1 MLEPTILLVSQ
12 CPSVIDAVKG
22 ASESLPQ
29 LKIEICP
36 ESAQAWKR
44 VLRED
49 VALVVAHLTPDGAWG
64 IARLL
69 RTVTECD
76 RFCAIL
82 VLADAPSAQK
92 HLAGHWLG
100 AGATDYLE
108 VPLELPKLKFLL
120 ETLVRRV
127 RWSPPPPI
135 RADLELAGLEGL
147 VQQVCRVASQDTTL
161 LLEGETGTGKT
172 RLARVVHELSPRRDE
187 PFLVI
192 DCGSLSAN
200 LIESELFGHAKGS
213 FTGAD
218 RQRTGKLAA
227 AGAGT
232 LLLDEI
238 NSLPMPLQTKLL
250 RATDERVYE
259 PLGSD
264 RSLPFRARLIAATN
278 SPLEQEVA
286 AGRFRSDLYY
296 RLNVISLFLP
306 GLRDRRSSIAPLAHR
321 FLMELAARNRPDVT
335 GFSPAVLTALAEYHW
350 PGNIRELRNMVERMV
365 ALCEGPLIEVRDLPQ
380 ALRFLGKNPQWGLMP
395 ETAPA
400 APAPNASPTLMESK
414 EEFEIRRIREA
425 LHRNRNNRKL
435 AATELGLSRNGFY
448 KKLHRYGLM
457 NHRFPGLPDT
467 ISQYGNVGSVDTNA
481 SSRH

>member
-1 MLEPTILLVSQ
+1 V
-12 CPSVIDAVKG
+12 
-22 ASESLPQ
+22 
-29 LKIEICP
+29 
-36 ESAQAWKR
+36 
-44 VLRED
+44 
-49 VALVVAHLTPDGAWG
+49 
-64 IARLL
+64 
-69 RTVTECD
+69 
-76 RFCAIL
+76 
-82 VLADAPSAQK
+82 VLADAHPGQEHQAS
-92 HLAGHWLG
+92 HWLG

-108 VPLELPKLKFLL
+108 VPAELPKLRFLL

-135 RADLELAGLEGL
+135 RADLELAGLEDL
-147 VQQVCRVASQDTTL
+147 VRQVCRVASQDTTL

-172 RLARVVHELSPRRDE
+172 RLARLVHELSPRRDE
-187 PFLVI
+187 PFLVV

-218 RQRTGKLAA
+218 RPRTGKLAT

-264 RSLPFRARLIAATN
+264 RSQPFRARLIAATN
-278 SPLEQEVA
+278 ASLEQEVA
-286 AGRFRSDLYY
+286 ADRFRSDLYY

-306 GLRDRRSSIAPLAHR
+306 GLRDRRSAIAPLAHR
-321 FLMELAARNRPDVT
+321 FLMEFAARNRPDVT
-335 GFSPAVLTALAEYHW
+335 GFSPAVLAAMAEHQW
-350 PGNIRELRNMVERMV
+350 PGNIRELRNLVERMV
-365 ALCEGPLIEVRDLPQ
+365 ALCEGPLIKARDLPQ
-380 ALRFLGKNPQWGLMP
+380 AIRCPRKDPLHALMP
-395 ETAPA
+395 VIAPVSPAATAP
-400 APAPNASPTLMESK
+400 PTLTESK

-425 LHRNRNNRKL
+425 LHRNKNNRKR
-435 AATELGLSRNGFY
+435 AATELGISRNGFY

-457 NHRFPGLPDT
+457 N
-467 ISQYGNVGSVDTNA
+467 Y
-481 SSRH
+481 